1 MKGLLFTLA
10 FAIFFI
16 GCSSKNLDPYSDTS
30 AKRSFETIMK
40 IKVACQP
47 CNKSNY
53 ETTINGKYY
62 KSDVAINCCPNMRKI
77 DTSAGLTK
85 VYLHRVSDLRENQ
98 KAIFVNGSKE
108 AYDLNKRID
117 SLFYLSLK
125 EELKNRG
132 IVLVDDQT
140 SPYTLRVDFDFTG
153 FKGVYNPKY
162 ENLNSKLYGI
172 LNIKN
177 INYTRHIKISTTQS
191 VRGLSGTG
199 DFGMY
204 MDLLVKQA
212 ANKAAEEISKF

>member
-1 MKGLLFTLA
+1 MKGLLLLA
-10 FAIFFI
+10 FAMFFI
-16 GCSSKNLDPYSDTS
+16 GCSSKNLDSYSDTS

-40 IKVACQP
+40 INAVCQP
-47 CNKSNY
+47 CNRSSY
-53 ETTINGKYY
+53 ETIIDGKSY
-62 KSDVAINCCPNMRKI
+62 KSDVAINCCPNIRKI

-117 SLFYLSLK
+117 SLFFLSLK

-132 IVLVDDQT
+132 IVLVNHQT

-162 ENLNSKLYGI
+162 ENLNSKLYGV

-177 INYTRHIKISTTQS
+177 INYTRHIKISTTQNVS
-191 VRGLSGTG
+191 GLRGTG
-199 DFGMY
+199 EFGIY

>member
-1 MKGLLFTLA
+1 MKGLLLLA
-10 FAIFFI
+10 FAMFFI
-16 GCSSKNLDPYSDTS
+16 GCSSKNLDSYSDTS

-40 IKVACQP
+40 INAVCQP
-47 CNKSNY
+47 CNKSSY
-53 ETTINGKYY
+53 ETIIDGKSY
-62 KSDVAINCCPNMRKI
+62 KSDVAINCCPNIRKI

-117 SLFYLSLK
+117 SLFFLSLK

-132 IVLVDDQT
+132 IVLVNHQT

-162 ENLNSKLYGI
+162 ENLNSKLYGV

-177 INYTRHIKISTTQS
+177 INYTRHIKISTTQNVS
-191 VRGLSGTG
+191 GLRGTG
-199 DFGMY
+199 EFGIY

>member
-1 MKGLLFTLA
+1 MKGLLLLA
-10 FAIFFI
+10 FAMFFI
-16 GCSSKNLDPYSDTS
+16 GCSSKNLDSYSDTS

-40 IKVACQP
+40 INAVCQP
-47 CNKSNY
+47 CNRSSY
-53 ETTINGKYY
+53 ETIIDGKSY
-62 KSDVAINCCPNMRKI
+62 KSDVAINCCPNIRKI

-117 SLFYLSLK
+117 SLFFLSLK

-132 IVLVDDQT
+132 IVLVNHQT

-162 ENLNSKLYGI
+162 ENLNSKLYGV

-177 INYTRHIKISTTQS
+177 INYTRHIKISTTQNVS
-191 VRGLSGTG
+191 GLRDTG
-199 DFGMY
+199 EFGIY